1 MNIFILE
8 DDITRMDHF
17 YKIFK
22 DHNIVWAK
30 DAPEGIAAI
39 DGKKFDIIFLD
50 HDLGGEQMVSSSH
63 RNTGYTV
70 AKEIHNSINK
80 DTRIIIHSFNPI
92 GAANMAACLPRA
104 QRRPFGTFDES
115 ILEE

>member
-8 DDITRMDHF
+8 DDVTRMQYF
-17 YKIFK
+17 YKIFEK
-22 DHNIVWAK
+22 DNVTWAK
-30 DAPEGIAAI
+30 DAPEGLEAI
-39 DGKKFDIIFLD
+39 SNKKFDIIFLD

-80 DTRIIIHSFNPI
+80 DTRVVIHSFNPI

-104 QRRPFGTFDES
+104 QRRPFGTFDGS